1 MNIKIIDNFLDKK
14 YFKFLNE
21 NFLNP
26 FFPWYYQNGK
36 AYENDNGF
44 QHTHLFF
51 DNNKINSH
59 HFYLIEKLLTK
70 LSVKSLVRIKLNM
83 EPKNK
88 VMESYSFHKD
98 NDCNCNTA
106 ILYMNTNN
114 GKTLFKDKE
123 VNSVKNRIVIFNSN
137 IEHTGTSTT
146 NADYRMVLNLNYF

>member
-1 MNIKIIDNFLDKK
+1 MNIKIIDNFLNKK

-88 VMESYSFHKD
+88 VIKSYSFHKD

-114 GKTLFKDKE
+114 GKTLFKDKKI
-123 VNSVKNRIVIFNSN
+123 NSVENRIVIFNSN

-146 NADYRMVLNLNYF
+146 NANYRMVLNLNYF